1 MKKLLLLPLAVFLFI
16 QCLQSQQPAIE
27 KEEWTSKPVIHAV
40 SPDYQNEP
48 AVIILDR
55 RRLEFIDDSAG
66 DVREYYTLHK
76 IIRVNNDKGIEYF
89 NKIYLGI
96 SDNTDIV
103 DIKARTILPDGKV
116 IVLDKNNIKDMK
128 EEDGSVYKIFAMEG
142 MVKGSEVEFSYTF
155 QKDASYFGREVIQSK
170 FPVLKTHLELV
181 APSRLV
187 FDIKPYHCSPE
198 SKTDS
203 TAGGKT
209 ILQYSLSGLEGLE
222 DEKYASYTVNLARLE
237 YKLAY
242 NNATHRG
249 ERLFTW
255 NGLAKKIYG
264 NYTYYTESEL
274 KKIGSLV
281 KSNGWEKLP
290 NEPDQIMAVE
300 NYLKK
305 YFSVRENIDDKD
317 AYDIEKILKNKLAS
331 TMGIVRVYSSI
342 FKTLGINYQFV
353 LTADRDNTV
362 IDREFENW
370 NNGDYPLIYFPKEN
384 KFLSPTRMDFRYPWI
399 YPSWGA
405 CNGLFCK
412 STSIGD
418 FTTAIAEIKP
428 IPLEDYHESYN
439 NIESK
444 INLNAAED
452 SLRIDM
458 KQIFGGYSAAYL
470 REGFNFSTEEQKQS
484 IIKEMVKSSIGSESI
499 LSSETE
505 NAAFENENTFKPFIL
520 HAVVNSGDLLER
532 AGNKILFKIGMAIGP
547 QVEMY
552 QEKARHFPITIEY
565 PHFEERTIEFSIPD
579 GYTIKNPEALKM
591 EQIYKENGEQTMGFV
606 SDYKLTGNK
615 LLVHIMEDYRKTVYP
630 VSQYNDFV
638 KIINA
643 SSDFNKIVLVLE
655 KKG

>member
-1 MKKLLLLPLAVFLFI
+1 
-16 QCLQSQQPAIE
+16 
-27 KEEWTSKPVIHAV
+27 
-40 SPDYQNEP
+40 
-48 AVIILDR
+48 
-55 RRLEFIDDSAG
+55 
-66 DVREYYTLHK
+66 
-76 IIRVNNDKGIEYF
+76 
-89 NKIYLGI
+89 
-96 SDNTDIV
+96 
-103 DIKARTILPDGKV
+103 
-116 IVLDKNNIKDMK
+116 
-128 EEDGSVYKIFAMEG
+128 
-142 MVKGSEVEFSYTF
+142 
-155 QKDASYFGREVIQSK
+155 
-170 FPVLKTHLELV
+170 
-181 APSRLV
+181 
-187 FDIKPYHCSPE
+187 
-198 SKTDS
+198 
-203 TAGGKT
+203 
-209 ILQYSLSGLEGLE
+209 
-222 DEKYASYTVNLARLE
+222 
-237 YKLAY
+237 
-242 NNATHRG
+242 
-249 ERLFTW
+249 
-255 NGLAKKIYG
+255 
-264 NYTYYTESEL
+264 
-274 KKIGSLV
+274 
-281 KSNGWEKLP
+281 
-290 NEPDQIMAVE
+290 
-300 NYLKK
+300 
-305 YFSVRENIDDKD
+305 
-317 AYDIEKILKNKLAS
+317 
-331 TMGIVRVYSSI
+331 MGIVRVYSSI

-565 PHFEERTIEFSIPD
+565 PHFEERTIEFSVPD